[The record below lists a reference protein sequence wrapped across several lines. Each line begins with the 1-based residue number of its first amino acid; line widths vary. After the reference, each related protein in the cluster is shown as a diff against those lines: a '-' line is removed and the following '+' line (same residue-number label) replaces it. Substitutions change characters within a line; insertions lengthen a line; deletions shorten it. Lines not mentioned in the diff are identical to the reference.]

1 MNLCPV
7 IYGTDPQHFVVF
19 GFISPQDNHC
29 LASYGLVLCVVA
41 LPISPSPLP
50 TITPTHAIS
59 PSAGNTTVTVPTVS
73 HFVGHANLSNFFP
86 YYNNVQ
92 VIGPKPIYI
101 TYNKVVGP
109 SVSNNFGNSNKK
121 TGINEDDKEIDY
133 ENPEVLTRDGKVDVV
148 TRVLASSDD
157 SRGEVLHEALGF
169 IRNATLVND
178 QK

>member
-1 MNLCPV
+1 MACTPVNLCPV
-7 IYGTDPQHFVVF
+7 IYGMDPQHFVAF
-19 GFISPQDNHC
+19 GFISPQENDC

-41 LPISPSPLP
+41 LPTSPSTPP
-50 TITPTHAIS
+50 TITPTPPTITPKPS
-59 PSAGNTTVTVPTVS
+59 PAT
-73 HFVGHANLSNFFP
+73 HANLSNFFP

-101 TYNKVVGP
+101 TYNNVVGP
-109 SVSNNFGNSNKK
+109 SVSNNFGNSKKK

-133 ENPEVLTRDGKVDVV
+133 ENPEVLTRDGKVDVI